1 MGQALEIV
9 NKFYDL
15 TNHRRQTD
23 GLAEMITDD
32 MTFIGPLQTT
42 HGAEAY
48 IAINKQLLQFHAGVN
63 MLHQF
68 EDGNHV
74 CSIYELF
81 VTAPSGDKVA
91 MPMSDWI
98 RVDNGRIAEQ
108 RIYYDPREFEQKF
121 AI

>member
-1 MGQALEIV
+1 
-9 NKFYDL
+9 
-15 TNHRRQTD
+15 
-23 GLAEMITDD
+23 MITDD

-48 IAINKQLLQFHAGVN
+48 IAINEQLLQFHAGVN

-68 EDGNHV
+68 EDGDHV
-74 CSIYELF
+74 CSIYELI
-81 VTAPSGDKVA
+81 VTAPSGEKVS

-121 AI
+121 GM